1 MEHEV
6 LRACGLVYCD
16 DAGQPRLDHVDILL
30 TAGSG
35 FGIVGTAGAGKHS
48 LCQALCGEIVPQGGC
63 ILLDEMPTDVQ
74 TLQRVGLRIDRESRL
89 LAGLSVAENLLLAQ
103 PFRRFWYPAR
113 RLRKLCGELL
123 APYGLKRYLDACP
136 AELPP
141 ALQHRL
147 LLVRAALQGKRF
159 VALDGAADGCT
170 LEECIALADTIA
182 RVRAH
187 GLTVLY
193 TAAYMDKV
201 IYSLQRCAA
210 MERGRVVKLFHP
222 QDSARTALRP
232 YLYGYCAP
240 IHLSAVPDIDGAPLV
255 TACARQFYAGSYV
268 AILDRDGTAHDFVHA
283 LARACAKEKLPA
295 PAVLGADAAAHSWVS
310 GMDILD
316 NLLLAVSTRIAGP
329 FWHIPARMRRLVRQ
343 ECAAHTGLRDAQL
356 SGTPDRLTHGE
367 QLSLL
372 LYRTSLCGARVYVL
386 EHPSADRADRAVFA
400 QATQSLLA
408 DGCCVVHITSGAEE
422 LFDNPASLLYW
433 EHGTLREDTV

>member
-16 DAGQPRLDHVDILL
+16 ETGQHRLDHVDILL

-35 FGIVGTAGAGKHS
+35 FGIVGTAGAGKHI
-48 LCQALCGEIVPQGGC
+48 LCQALCGEIVPQSGC
-63 ILLDEMPTDVQ
+63 ILLDEQPTDTQ
-74 TLQRVGLRIDRESRL
+74 TLQRIGLRIDRESRL

-113 RLRKLCGELL
+113 RLRRLCGELL
-123 APYGLKRYLDACP
+123 APYGLERYLDASP
-136 AELPP
+136 AALPP

-147 LLVRAALQGKRF
+147 LLVRAILQGKRF

-170 LEECIALADTIA
+170 VEECIALADTIA
-182 RVRAH
+182 RVRAR

-201 IYSLQRCAA
+201 TYSLPLCATI
-210 MERGRVVKLFHP
+210 ERGRIVKLLHP
-222 QDSARTALRP
+222 LDDAPAALRP

-240 IHLSAVPDIDGAPLV
+240 VRLSTPQNVGGAPLA

-268 AILDRDGTAHDFVHA
+268 AILDRDGTAHDFVRA
-283 LARACAKEKLPA
+283 LSCACTKEKLPA
-295 PAVLGADAAAHSWVS
+295 PAVLGADAAAHSWVA
-310 GMDILD
+310 GMDVLD

-329 FWHIPARMRRLVRQ
+329 FWHIRARMRRLVRQ
-343 ECAAHTGLRDAQL
+343 ECAARTGLRDAQL

-372 LYRTSLCGARVYVL
+372 LYRASLRGTRVYVL

-422 LFDNPASLLYW
+422 LFDAPASLLYW
-433 EHGTLREDTV
+433 ERGTLREETV